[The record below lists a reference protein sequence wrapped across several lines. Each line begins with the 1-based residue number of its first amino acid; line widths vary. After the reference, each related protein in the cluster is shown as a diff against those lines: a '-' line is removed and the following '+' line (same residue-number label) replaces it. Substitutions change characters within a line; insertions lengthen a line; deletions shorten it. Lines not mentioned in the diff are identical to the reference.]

1 MNALPASVFSAA
13 QVRAMDADA
22 IERLGIPGYTLMGR
36 AGEASLDCLT
46 RHWPGARRVLVLCG
60 AGNNAGDGYVV
71 ARLAAAA
78 GLAVTVAALT
88 EPGRLSGDA
97 GRAWADFADAGGS
110 AVDFSPALFREADV
124 VVDALLG
131 TGLDREVGGTY
142 ADCIRALEESGC
154 PVLSLDLPS
163 GLNADTGAVMGCA
176 VSASH
181 TITFVGL
188 KAGLFLGEG
197 PDHTGELSFAGLGI
211 DSTADVGETVLQRT
225 EAGLVSRLLPPRRR
239 AAHKGDHGRVL
250 VVGGGDGMPG
260 APRLAAEAALR
271 VGAGLVTVATW
282 PAHVAAI
289 VAGRPE
295 IICHGVETAA
305 EARPLMAAADIVA
318 VGPGLGQSD
327 WARELLETALA
338 SGKRLVVD
346 ADALNLLA
354 RSPWHSDDWV
364 LTPHPG
370 EASRLLGTTAA
381 AIQADRLGSLR
392 SLVDRFG
399 GTVVLKGACSLV
411 TGPSGRAWVCTDGNP
426 GMATA
431 GMGDVL
437 TGTIAGLAAQGLGLE
452 QAAIAGVWVHAS
464 AGDLAAGK
472 GQRGLIASDLMEAL
486 RACVNPS

>member
-36 AGEASLDCLT
+36 AGEAALDCLT
-46 RHWPGARRVLVLCG
+46 RDWPQARRVLVLCG

-71 ARLAAAA
+71 ARLGAAA
-78 GLAVTVAALT
+78 GLSVTVAALT
-88 EPGRLSGDA
+88 EPGRLRGDA
-97 GRAWADFADAGGS
+97 GRAWADFVEAGGS
-110 AVDFSPALFREADV
+110 TVEFSAALFGDADV

-131 TGLDREVGGTY
+131 TGLDREVGGAY
-142 ADCIRALEESGC
+142 ADCIRALDESGC
-154 PVLSLDLPS
+154 QVLSLDLPS

-176 VSASH
+176 VSASR

-188 KAGLFLGEG
+188 KSGLFLGEG
-197 PDHTGELSFAGLGI
+197 PDHVGTLSFAGLGI
-211 DSTADVGETVLQRT
+211 DSAAAVGEPVLQRT
-225 EAGLVSRLLPPRRR
+225 GADLLARLLPPRRR
-239 AAHKGDHGRVL
+239 GAHKGDHGRVL
-250 VVGGGDGMPG
+250 VVGGGAGMPG
-260 APRLAAEAALR
+260 AARLAAEAALR
-271 VGAGLVTVATW
+271 VGAGLVTVATR
-282 PAHVAAI
+282 PGHAAAI

-295 IICHGVETAA
+295 IICREVEAAA

-354 RSPWHSDDWV
+354 RSPWRSEDWV

-370 EASRLLGTTAA
+370 EAARLLGTTVGAV
-381 AIQADRLGSLR
+381 QADRLGSLR

-411 TGPSGRAWVCTDGNP
+411 MGPSGRGWVCDAGNP

-437 TGTIAGLAAQGLGLE
+437 TGAIAGLAAQGLGPEL
-452 QAAIAGVWVHAS
+452 AAVAGVWVHAC
-464 AGDLAAGK
+464 AGDRAAQK
-472 GQRGLIASDLMEAL
+472 GERGLIASDLMEAL
-486 RACVNPS
+486 RTCVNPS